1 MFFYLNAV
9 VLVCFDPSMLL
20 LKGFPLYNKAWDRKH
35 IVFGL
40 LLKEGIDCGRMAN
53 LYLYSGLFSIG
64 IVGFFSTLQKLSI
77 GETKQ
82 NVRKGRKL
90 FFCVSAVF

>member
-1 MFFYLNAV
+1 M
-9 VLVCFDPSMLL
+9 L

-40 LLKEGIDCGRMAN
+40 LLKEGIDCGRMAILCLN
-53 LYLYSGLFSIG
+53 SGLFSTG
-64 IVGFFSTLQKLSI
+64 IVDFFSLPQKLAVV
-77 GETKQ
+77 ETKQ

-90 FFCVSAVF
+90 FFCVSVVF